1 MLLVGVMGVS
11 MTACSGNGDTASSGE
26 SSSAENSSA
35 ASASEEL
42 PEPVELNIASFRVG
56 THNAAAAETRYV
68 TEFQELY
75 NGVDKQKIT
84 INIEEMPS
92 DQEYYN
98 QMLVRASSNTLP
110 DVFEGNN
117 GVLELAV
124 QNGIAVDMNPYVEAD
139 PEYAKE
145 LGEDALEFG
154 RNWEDGGALQYFP
167 TAVSLSGYFYNKEMF
182 EEAGITTRYYL
193 GRVDE
198 QSGNLENLW
207 RLFRLPF
214 PA

>member
-1 MLLVGVMGVS
+1 MKKANFKAILAMLLVGVMGVS

-56 THNAAAAETRYV
+56 THNAAPAETRYI

-92 DQEYYN
+92 DQE
-98 QMLVRASSNTLP
+98 
-110 DVFEGNN
+110 
-117 GVLELAV
+117 
-124 QNGIAVDMNPYVEAD
+124 
-139 PEYAKE
+139 
-145 LGEDALEFG
+145 
-154 RNWEDGGALQYFP
+154 
-167 TAVSLSGYFYNKEMF
+167 
-182 EEAGITTRYYL
+182 
-193 GRVDE
+193 
-198 QSGNLENLW
+198 
-207 RLFRLPF
+207 
-214 PA
+214 

>member
-68 TEFQELY
+68 TEFKELY

-139 PEYAKE
+139 PSMRRSLARTPWSS
-145 LGEDALEFG
+145 DATG
-154 RNWEDGGALQYFP
+154 KDGGLYNISYGRQ
-167 TAVSLSGYFYNKEMF
+167 SIGYFYNKEMF
-182 EEAGITTRYYL
+182 EEAGITPATTW
-193 GRVDE
+193 DE
-198 QSGNLENLW
+198 WMSNLETLKTSGVCSA
-207 RLFRLPF
+207 PF

>member
-1 MLLVGVMGVS
+1 MKKANFKAILARLLVGVMGVS

-84 INIEEMPS
+84 INIEESPAIRS
-92 DQEYYN
+92 
-98 QMLVRASSNTLP
+98 
-110 DVFEGNN
+110 
-117 GVLELAV
+117 
-124 QNGIAVDMNPYVEAD
+124 
-139 PEYAKE
+139 
-145 LGEDALEFG
+145 
-154 RNWEDGGALQYFP
+154 
-167 TAVSLSGYFYNKEMF
+167 
-182 EEAGITTRYYL
+182 ITTKCWY
-193 GRVDE
+193 V
-198 QSGNLENLW
+198 
-207 RLFRLPF
+207 LPPTPCPMF
-214 PA
+214 LKETTAF

>member
-1 MLLVGVMGVS
+1 MKKANFKAILAMLLVGVMGVS

-26 SSSAENSSA
+26 SSTAENSSA

-42 PEPVELNIASFRVG
+42 PDPVELNIASFRVG
-56 THNAAAAETRYV
+56 THNAAPAETRYI

-124 QNGIAVDMNPYVEAD
+124 QNGIAVDMNPYVELTRSMRRSLART
-139 PEYAKE
+139 PWSS
-145 LGEDALEFG
+145 DATGKTAGFTI
-154 RNWEDGGALQYFP
+154 FP
-167 TAVSLSGYFYNKEMF
+167 TAVSLS
-182 EEAGITTRYYL
+182 AISTTRKCL
-193 GRVDE
+193 RRPVLHPLLPGT
-198 QSGNLENLW
+198 SG
-207 RLFRLPF
+207 
-214 PA
+214 

>member
-75 NGVDKQKIT
+75 NGVDKHHSMNFKVAPVALAAICHGKRSLWCS
-84 INIEEMPS
+84 IIET
-92 DQEYYN
+92 
-98 QMLVRASSNTLP
+98 AISSPGFT
-110 DVFEGNN
+110 
-117 GVLELAV
+117 
-124 QNGIAVDMNPYVEAD
+124 
-139 PEYAKE
+139 
-145 LGEDALEFG
+145 
-154 RNWEDGGALQYFP
+154 YFSP
-167 TAVSLSGYFYNKEMF
+167 
-182 EEAGITTRYYL
+182 
-193 GRVDE
+193 
-198 QSGNLENLW
+198 
-207 RLFRLPF
+207 
-214 PA
+214 